1 MNLGAAARCSN
12 AVKPGFHGVRTHWI
26 RGFMAFRLARCTR
39 TTAGP
44 VPRPSRAGPVRCPRV
59 PEQSEPE
66 SADSASA
73 AGIPATA
80 PGLVELMN
88 PRRFVTVDN

>member
-1 MNLGAAARCSN
+1 
-12 AVKPGFHGVRTHWI
+12 
-26 RGFMAFRLARCTR
+26 MAFRLARCTR
-39 TTAGP
+39 TA
-44 VPRPSRAGPVRCPRV
+44 AGPVRCLRV